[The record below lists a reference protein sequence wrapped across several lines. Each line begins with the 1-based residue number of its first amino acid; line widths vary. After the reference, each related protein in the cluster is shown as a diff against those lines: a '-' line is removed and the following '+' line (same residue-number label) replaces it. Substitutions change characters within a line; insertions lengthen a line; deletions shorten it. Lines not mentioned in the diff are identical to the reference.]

1 MGEKDLGYLRL
12 VVSSAAAAA
21 AAVVAAAVE
30 ALVFDLSAADLSF
43 D

>member
-1 MGEKDLGYLRL
+1 MGEKDLGYSRV
-12 VVSSAAAAA
+12 VVSTAAAAA
-21 AAVVAAAVE
+21 AAAVE

>member
-1 MGEKDLGYLRL
+1 VGEKDLGYSRV
-12 VVSSAAAAA
+12 VVSTAAAA
-21 AAVVAAAVE
+21 AAAVE